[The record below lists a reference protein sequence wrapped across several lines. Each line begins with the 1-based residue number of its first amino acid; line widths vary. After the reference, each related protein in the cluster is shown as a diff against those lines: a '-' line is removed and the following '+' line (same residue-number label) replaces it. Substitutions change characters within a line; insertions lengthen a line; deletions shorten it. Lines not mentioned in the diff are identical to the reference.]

1 MNEHLVEDYAAC
13 WQTPLADGTFDA
25 ALCNTGISRWV
36 NYYVEGLSR
45 FLRAPGGVD
54 GLGLGLD
61 GIYYD
66 GIAFGAHTMRRIRR
80 VMEQVKGAGNGLIDL
95 HCGNNMLGDSYGHV
109 SPALQFMHLMPY
121 IDSLWFGEGFE
132 YGSGGPA
139 YWLVEAS
146 GIPFGLMSDM
156 MGGGHTW
163 KGLLHGMT
171 HRQRCAD
178 PLPLWKVYDSFG
190 IANASMRGYWEQ
202 SPVLTTT
209 CADVLATA
217 FVVRGRRTLG
227 VLARYEKADEKLS
240 ADEPVC
246 GVRFDWDALGMPRG
260 GAHARLTWL
269 DPFMEA
275 GGEADVPLRSEDGYV
290 PRVRLNPGGGALLL
304 LEVK

>member
-1 MNEHLVEDYAAC
+1 MSRASAAS
-13 WQTPLADGTFDA
+13 A
-25 ALCNTGISRWV
+25 R
-36 NYYVEGLSR
+36 
-45 FLRAPGGVD
+45 PGGVD

-80 VMEQVKGAGNGLIDL
+80 VMEQVKGAGNGLVDL

-178 PLPLWKVYDSFG
+178 RCLCGRSTIRL
-190 IANASMRGYWEQ
+190 ASPTPR
-202 SPVLTTT
+202 
-209 CADVLATA
+209 CAATGSS
-217 FVVRGRRTLG
+217 RP
-227 VLARYEKADEKLS
+227 Y
-240 ADEPVC
+240 
-246 GVRFDWDALGMPRG
+246 
-260 GAHARLTWL
+260 
-269 DPFMEA
+269 
-275 GGEADVPLRSEDGYV
+275 
-290 PRVRLNPGGGALLL
+290 
-304 LEVK
+304 